1 MFCGECGTRLV
12 LVQPMPTVDISKD
25 EIDSAAQAT
34 KPRVPEGPELSS
46 GAVLGLLIV
55 TSGKIVS
62 LVGRDNFTLGREVEG
77 QAVIPDV
84 DLGDYQAYDQGVSR
98 IHAEIR
104 MEPDGIYLIDLD
116 SINGTL
122 VNGVE
127 LESQSPKLIRHGDII
142 QLGRLRTQLVSRVKP
157 QR

>member
-1 MFCGECGTRLV
+1 
-12 LVQPMPTVDISKD
+12 MPTVDISRD
-25 EIDSAAQAT
+25 DIDAAAQAT

-46 GAVLGLLIV
+46 GAALGLLLV
-55 TSGKIVS
+55 NTGRIVS

-104 MEPDGIYLIDLD
+104 VESEGIYLIDLD
-116 SINGTL
+116 SVNGTL
-122 VNGVE
+122 VNGNR
-127 LESQSPKLIRHGDII
+127 LEPQTPKLVRHGDII
-142 QLGRLRTQLVSRVKP
+142 QLGRLRTQLVSRVKA